1 MVWNLFIEV
10 GYGFHAT
17 IIKKNMGVNDDA
29 KRKLVRISIF
39 CNTFSLL
46 KCQGNYIEEG
56 IPYVTL
62 IILCGK
68 SLT

>member
-1 MVWNLFIEV
+1 MQPSL
-10 GYGFHAT
+10 
-17 IIKKNMGVNDDA
+17 KNMGVNDDA

-46 KCQGNYIEEG
+46 KCQGNCIEEG